1 MTDRSF
7 TQQCPVCLEDLF
19 NEDGIAE
26 EEVAEIMCNHLIHS
40 DCLASTGNALN
51 ADGKRFGFGGFGPRS
66 GCPLCETPVS
76 CWTSSKD
83 IEYFKAFW
91 TPLIEDVLLDI
102 GPGPDG
108 SPVPGDALRTKLKA
122 SPKLNDRQKDL
133 VKRPNQ
139 DDFIDDDESGF
150 CKALTSAGS
159 VEYNVDQVMFASFL
173 MTRGIWQYDKEDD
186 TLWHWKWGM
195 RHPKLSK
202 CAKCGARPQ
211 SLKVCMDCKD
221 SCQAPLYCNK
231 DCQRADWPRHKR
243 TCKTFKIMKKGGTRD
258 ELLEKLEELH

>member
-7 TQQCPVCLEDLF
+7 TKQCPVCLEDLF
-19 NEDGIAE
+19 NEDGMAE

-76 CWTSSKD
+76 CWKSSKD
-83 IEYFKAFW
+83 AAYFKAFW
-91 TPLIEDVLLDI
+91 IPLIEDMLLEI
-102 GPGPDG
+102 GPGPGG
-108 SPVPGDALRTKLKA
+108 SPVSGEALRTKLKA
-122 SPKLNDRQKDL
+122 SPKLKDRQKDL
-133 VKRPNQ
+133 VKRPIQ
-139 DDFIDDDESGF
+139 DDYIADDESGF
-150 CKALTSAGS
+150 CKALTSAGR

-173 MTRGIWQYDKEDD
+173 ITRGIWQYDKEED

-202 CAKCGARPQ
+202 CAKCGARPE
-211 SLKVCMDCKD
+211 SLKVCLDCKE

-231 DCQRADWPRHKR
+231 DCQRADWKRHKR

-258 ELLEKLEELH
+258 ELLEKLGELH